1 MRWSAGVVGR
11 TLVTQL
17 PSLSFFLISVLSR
30 YNFAEKSLESRTTGP
45 EPVVTMGVGGTSA
58 TTVIG
63 AAREL
68 YQYTSSCWPTG
79 SSG

>member
-45 EPVVTMGVGGTSA
+45 
-58 TTVIG
+58 
-63 AAREL
+63 
-68 YQYTSSCWPTG
+68 
-79 SSG
+79 